1 MATTREPQ
9 APPQGPTDRAALG
22 SSKVLPVAIGL
33 AILAHLVLL
42 AVEITRPEVERRP
55 VIEITLDA
63 PEADRSL
70 DAGRETDEINRE
82 LPADPML
89 AGQRGPASPTETLKE
104 DGQGPQQEGAWAASD
119 TPRRLSTQDQIDQ
132 LYEQVNA
139 ALRTGY
145 ATSRTQGG
153 PAGRYLARWKRQVEA
168 YGNQNYPDALVQQN
182 LSGQVILEVTIGKQ
196 GHVLNLAI
204 RRSSGNPVLDNA
216 ARNLLQAAAP
226 YPAFPDEL
234 AAKHDRLVITRTWV
248 FTSDRRLLDQGNS
261 ARFDDVSAGPPRAPD
276 ARRSPP

>member
-1 MATTREPQ
+1 MPTKGTTPEQ
-9 APPQGPTDRAALG
+9 HDRADGLAASPVVG
-22 SSKVLPVAIGL
+22 SSRVLPIAIGL
-33 AILAHLVLL
+33 AVLAHAGLL
-42 AVEITRPEVERRP
+42 LLEITRPEVEQRP

-63 PEADRSL
+63 PQAERTL
-70 DAGRETDEINRE
+70 DAARETDALDRE

-89 AGQRGPASPTETLKE
+89 AGQRGPNSPTDTLRE
-104 DGQGPQQEGAWAASD
+104 DGQGLQQEGAWAASD
-119 TPRRLSTQDQIDQ
+119 APRDVSTQDQIDQ

-153 PAGRYLARWKRQVEA
+153 PAGRYLARWKRQVET
-168 YGNQNYPDALVQQN
+168 YGNQHYPDALVQQN
-182 LSGQVILEVTIGKQ
+182 LSGQLILEVTVGKR

-204 RRSSGNPVLDNA
+204 RQSSGHPILDNA

-234 AAKHDRLVITRTWV
+234 AARHDRLVITRTWV
-248 FTSDRRLLDQGNS
+248 FTSDRRLRDES
-261 ARFDDVSAGPPRAPD
+261 A
-276 ARRSPP
+276 SP

>member
-1 MATTREPQ
+1 MATTREPH
-9 APPQGPTDRAALG
+9 APPHGPTDRAALG
-22 SSKVLPVAIGL
+22 SSKVFPISVGL

-42 AVEITRPEVERRP
+42 AVEIARPEVERRT

-70 DAGRETDEINRE
+70 DAGRKTDEIDRE

-104 DGQGPQQEGAWAASD
+104 DGRGPRQQGAWAASEM
-119 TPRRLSTQDQIDQ
+119 PRSLSTEDQIDQ
-132 LYEQVNA
+132 LYDRVNA

-168 YGNQNYPDALVQQN
+168 YGNRNYPDTLVRQN
-182 LSGQVILEVTIGKQ
+182 LSGQVILEATIDKK

-248 FTSDRRLLDQGNS
+248 FTSDRRLLDQ
-261 ARFDDVSAGPPRAPD
+261 AA
-276 ARRSPP
+276 SP

>member
-1 MATTREPQ
+1 MPTKGTTRDQHRP
-9 APPQGPTDRAALG
+9 DNAAASPARG
-22 SSKVLPVAIGL
+22 SSRVLPIAIGL
-33 AILAHLVLL
+33 AVLAHVGLL
-42 AVEITRPEVERRP
+42 LLEVTRPEVEKRP

-63 PEADRSL
+63 PQAERTL
-70 DAGRETDEINRE
+70 DAGREADALERE

-89 AGQRGPASPTETLKE
+89 AGQRGPDSPTDTLKE
-104 DGQGPQQEGAWAASD
+104 DGQGPQQEGAQAASD
-119 TPRRLSTQDQIDQ
+119 TPRHVSTQDQIDQ

-168 YGNQNYPDALVQQN
+168 YGNRHYPDALVQQN
-182 LSGQVILEVTIGKQ
+182 LSGQVILEVTIGKR

-204 RRSSGNPVLDNA
+204 RQSSGHPILDSA

-226 YPAFPDEL
+226 YPAFPEDL
-234 AAKHDRLVITRTWV
+234 AAGYDRLVITRTWV
-248 FTSDRRLLDQGNS
+248 FTSDRRLRDE
-261 ARFDDVSAGPPRAPD
+261 AT
-276 ARRSPP
+276 SP

>member
-1 MATTREPQ
+1 MAATRERHRHDTRP
-9 APPQGPTDRAALG
+9 ATRTALG
-22 SSKVLPVAIGL
+22 SSKVFPVAV
-33 AILAHLVLL
+33 AIAVLAHLGLL
-42 AVEITRPEVERRP
+42 LVEITRTEVERQP
-55 VIEITLDA
+55 MIEITLDA
-63 PEADRSL
+63 PEADRSF

-82 LPADPML
+82 VPADPML
-89 AGQRGPASPTETLKE
+89 AGQAGPASPTDTLRE
-104 DGQGPQQEGAWAASD
+104 DGRGLQQQGAWAASD
-119 TPRRLSTQDQIDQ
+119 TPRNVSTQDQIDQ

-168 YGNQNYPDALVQQN
+168 YGNQNYPNALVQQN
-182 LSGQVILEVTIGKQ
+182 LSGQVILEVTIGKK
-196 GHVLNLAI
+196 GHILNLAI
-204 RRSSGNPVLDNA
+204 RRSSGNPVVDNA

-248 FTSDRRLLDQGNS
+248 FTSDRQMRDES
-261 ARFDDVSAGPPRAPD
+261 A
-276 ARRSPP
+276 SP

>member
-1 MATTREPQ
+1 MPTKGTTRERHRRPDGL
-9 APPQGPTDRAALG
+9 AATPALG
-22 SSKVLPVAIGL
+22 SSWVLPIAIGL
-33 AILAHLVLL
+33 AVLAHVGLL
-42 AVEITRPEVERRP
+42 LLEITRPEVEQRP

-63 PEADRSL
+63 PQAERNV
-70 DAGRETDEINRE
+70 DAGRETDTLNRE

-89 AGQRGPASPTETLKE
+89 AGQRGPDSPTDTLKE

-119 TPRRLSTQDQIDQ
+119 TPRHLSTQDQIDQ

-168 YGNQNYPDALVQQN
+168 YGNQHYPDALVQQN
-182 LSGQVILEVTIGKQ
+182 LSGQVILEVTIGKG

-204 RRSSGNPVLDNA
+204 RRSSGNPILDNA

-226 YPAFPDEL
+226 YPTFPDEL
-234 AAKHDRLVITRTWV
+234 AARHDRLVITRTWV
-248 FTSDRRLLDQGNS
+248 FTSDRRLLDE
-261 ARFDDVSAGPPRAPD
+261 AT
-276 ARRSPP
+276 SP